1 MENEEISFGRFRLDL
16 GRRELLRD
24 EAPVRLHRRAL
35 DILCALAAAKGAI
48 VGKDELLALLWP
60 GRIVEEGNLHV
71 HVSAL
76 RKALG
81 EDGEGHSYIVTVPGR
96 GYRLA
101 GFTGAA
107 PADSAAALSPRPL
120 PLPDKPSIVVL
131 PFDNLNGTRPV
142 RVYALHPDGVATP
155 TEEPGPAEP
164 TVAAAS
170 TVRPEHVLLEPA
182 APEIAGDNATHVALP
197 AKLPATLRRLRGA
210 WHSVLSRRWLLWG
223 GLGTIAGALCLA
235 VLGGV
240 WAGRSDNRLLSEDGP
255 SIVVMPL
262 RAIDEN
268 RQVKLGESI
277 ADGLS
282 TQLSQ
287 LPGAQIVS
295 SETARTYLLKSLDAR
310 QARRELGVAY
320 VVEGSVTSAQP
331 GVHAEATLIKTLHDT
346 VASPIWADVAET
358 EAGSARDNIV
368 TGLIW
373 ALVSAIIREE
383 GSRADQKPA
392 ATRTANDL
400 VWLGWSTFNRN
411 LPNENSVEGLGFLE
425 NALRIDK
432 KNVDALALKANFLI
446 GQVQNNPKTGDYQ
459 SKLSAADALLTEA
472 LIIQPWHVL
481 ARYGRCL
488 LLRAQSRYEEALGFC
503 RTLVNDLYRRP
514 LAYKEIGF
522 DYVYLGRPDLAVS
535 AFNTADHLVKR
546 ASGRWTWLLGGGWAN
561 LQVGN
566 YEEAI
571 KWLRRALAERPRTY
585 SARVWLIAAYALSER
600 QQDAATELAELQR
613 AHPELFSSVDALAQM
628 ISPPGAPAF
637 GEHMRNVIEGL
648 KKGGFPERMINPVL
662 AKSLV
667 PVGSQ
672 NSAGGSASR

>member
-1 MENEEISFGRFRLDL
+1 VSPIGSEEITFGRFRLHPR
-16 GRRELLRD
+16 RRELLRD
-24 EAPVRLHRRAL
+24 EVPVRLHRRAL

-48 VGKDELLALLWP
+48 VGRDELLALLWP

-101 GFTGAA
+101 GFTGAV
-107 PADSAAALSPRPL
+107 PADSAPAPSPRPL
-120 PLPDKPSIVVL
+120 PP
-131 PFDNLNGTRPV
+131 
-142 RVYALHPDGVATP
+142 
-155 TEEPGPAEP
+155 PASE
-164 TVAAAS
+164 A
-170 TVRPEHVLLEPA
+170 
-182 APEIAGDNATHVALP
+182 EIAEADTRHVGALGRP
-197 AKLPATLRRLRGA
+197 PATLGTLGGGRHGRLP
-210 WHSVLSRRWLLWG
+210 RRWLLWG